1 MSNMTFA
8 ASVVA
13 ELFERQFGN
22 FVNHLNYGMEV
33 LDLFEM
39 TKTSF
44 NGAYF
49 EYPTTVARAG
59 HGRYQGEGARQ
70 PTPRSLNDEVVKFS
84 VSEYIDKL
92 GFTWRFL
99 SQGDSSLLK
108 SKIKRRINRAFEENR
123 EFLDQVS
130 IYGNATRGLIN
141 ERMFVA
147 GAPNTPILC
156 GAGAP
161 VAGLNRTVE
170 IVVDY
175 SGDHTR
181 FSAAVLANPTTWVPV
196 TLRLLDDYGAVAV
209 GNAIVSGGG
218 ANTGH
223 LFVTGSSE
231 LAGTVTLV
239 LVSDNAGTGLL
250 IDSTTIADGFA
261 IGVELDN
268 TTAVNGVAIGTPQY
282 GNIDPATGVAYTG
295 DASYEMAGIFH
306 NLFYGMWGDKDRST
320 AAYLRLRSTGLTMA
334 TSGTHSRAGFSAER
348 VSHLIQTVKIAA
360 GRAGKF
366 THMLGNP
373 LIMTRLIAA
382 ITVTTEYQVK
392 GPAGK
397 ADLGP
402 SSVLMLGYELKE
414 CLNMPNGMI
423 VGINKACWEILTV
436 GGKMIDIIKRGD
448 ASGVIGGPLFKSSDV
463 TTSSDTVF
471 YGIHQLV
478 CDRPNSAGAICG
490 IDLV

>member
-1 MSNMTFA
+1 MANMTFA

-22 FVNHLNYGMEV
+22 FINHLNYGMEV

-39 TKTSF
+39 SKASF

-49 EYPTTVARAG
+49 EYPMTVKRAG
-59 HGRYQGEGARQ
+59 HGRYQGEGANQ

-99 SQGDSSLLK
+99 SQGNSSLLK

-130 IYGNATRGLIN
+130 IFGNASRGLIN
-141 ERMFVA
+141 SREAATLVP
-147 GAPNTPILC
+147 GNVGVL
-156 GAGAP
+156 
-161 VAGLNRTVE
+161 GLTRTTE
-170 IVVDY
+170 VVFDY

-181 FSAAVLANPTTWVPV
+181 FSGATLAAPTSWVPV
-196 TLRLLDDYGAVAV
+196 TLRALDDYAIIENNHGIT
-209 GNAIVSGGG
+209 GNGG
-218 ANTGH
+218 ALDH
-223 LFVTGSSE
+223 LFVTGSNE
-231 LAGTVTLV
+231 LEGTLTIV
-239 LVSDNAGTGLL
+239 LVSSNANCVLDLNAAAPTV
-250 IDSTTIADGFA
+250 IANGFA
-261 IGVELDN
+261 LNVELDN
-268 TTAVNGVAIGTPQY
+268 TTTVNAIPVGTPQF
-282 GNIDPATGVAYTG
+282 GRIDPVTGAPYPG

-306 NLFYGMWGDKDRST
+306 NLFAGLWGDKDRST
-320 AAYLRLRSTGLTMA
+320 AQYDSLRSTGLTMA
-334 TSGTHSRAGFSAER
+334 TGGAHLRTGFTAER

-360 GRAGKF
+360 GRAGQF
-366 THMLGNP
+366 SHILCNP
-373 LIMTRLIAA
+373 LVITRLVAA
-382 ITVTTEYQVK
+382 VTVTLEFQTK
-392 GPAGK
+392 GAAGT

-402 SSVLMLGYELKE
+402 KTVSMLGFEPKE

-478 CDRPNSAGAICG
+478 CDRPNANGAICG
-490 IDLV
+490 IALV

>member
-1 MSNMTFA
+1 MANMTFA

-22 FVNHLNYGMEV
+22 FINHLNYGMEV

-39 TKTSF
+39 SKASF

-49 EYPTTVARAG
+49 EYPMTVKRAG
-59 HGRYQGEGARQ
+59 HGRYQGEGANQ

-99 SQGDSSLLK
+99 SQGNSSLLK

-130 IYGNATRGLIN
+130 IFGNASRGLIN
-141 ERMFVA
+141 ERISPIVTA
-147 GAPNTPILC
+147 NAAAPP
-156 GAGAP
+156 AP
-161 VAGLNRTVE
+161 VVAWSAP
-170 IVVDY
+170 IVLDY
-175 SGDHTR
+175 SGDHSR
-181 FSAAVLANPTTWVPV
+181 FVGATLATVSSWVPV
-196 TLRLLDDYGAVAV
+196 TLRCLDDYAAIENGHGITDAGAA
-209 GNAIVSGGG
+209 G
-218 ANTGH
+218 ASH
-223 LFVTGSSE
+223 LFVTGSDE
-231 LAGTVTLV
+231 LAGTLTMR
-239 LVSDNAGTGLL
+239 LVSDNNGSTVLM
-250 IDSTTIADGFA
+250 DSTIIADGFA
-261 IGVELDN
+261 VNVELDD
-268 TTAVNGVAIGTPQY
+268 TTTVGAVPVGTPQF
-282 GNIDPATGVAYTG
+282 GRIDPVTGAPYPG

-306 NLFYGMWGDKDRST
+306 NLFAGMWGDKDRST
-320 AAYLRLRSTGLTMA
+320 AQYDRLRSTGLTMA
-334 TSGTHSRAGFSAER
+334 TTGTHLRTGFTAAR

-360 GRAGKF
+360 GRAGQF
-366 THMLGNP
+366 SHILCNP
-373 LIMTRLIAA
+373 LVITRLVAA
-382 ITVTTEYQVK
+382 VTVTLEFQTK
-392 GPAGK
+392 GAAGT

-402 SSVLMLGYELKE
+402 KTVSMLGFEPKE

-478 CDRPNSAGAICG
+478 CDRPNANGAICG
-490 IDLV
+490 IALV